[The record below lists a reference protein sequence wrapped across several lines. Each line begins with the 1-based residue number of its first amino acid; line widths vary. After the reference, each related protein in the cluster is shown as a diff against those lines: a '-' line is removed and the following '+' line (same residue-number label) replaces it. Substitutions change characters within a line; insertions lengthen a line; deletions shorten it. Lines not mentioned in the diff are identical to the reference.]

1 MPDALSAVTIMD
13 RGLRINLPTGT
24 LCDLAVVSAAANV
37 AVGVSGAA
45 TGGGSGGSS
54 AHSRPSLEAAAS
66 ASPGTAVKK
75 EELLKRP
82 CHGATG
88 RARGSACALR
98 SRGLRTS
105 GARTLGLL

>member
-54 AHSRPSLEAAAS
+54 AHCRPSLEAAAA
-66 ASPGTAVKK
+66 ASPGAAFKK

-88 RARGSACALR
+88 RARGSGCAR
-98 SRGLRTS
+98 RIKGLGTCS
-105 GARTLGLL
+105 AGTLGLL